1 MFEKI
6 EIIILVNT
14 AHFLIFIFLENDSD
28 PDLESLWC
36 TDSPVKSVAQR
47 VLSCRP
53 AVENND
59 EDFSS
64 SRLKTGENV
73 SDSPNA
79 PDSPSKFFSPSIR
92 INLPSYAAFSST
104 PNLSSP
110 SWQKIVSA
118 NGEQSF
124 SFSFDLD
131 NSSTKSDAD
140 MGCSSLHN
148 KSVEH
153 GGNNGQSRAMQSGAS
168 HIVLHMS
175 PSVDSGI
182 DVSLRSNH
190 TTITE
195 HSTLINGSFTA
206 PTATVPPTL
215 PSVIPSSSRAYEVS
229 TTPNRKRR
237 CELLPLDSITKSMPS
252 RSALIPITNTVPR
265 VANSS
270 TCANQ
275 NVPTASFTH
284 GKRKSSHDMGNE
296 NKTRVVSP

>member
-1 MFEKI
+1 MK
-6 EIIILVNT
+6 
-14 AHFLIFIFLENDSD
+14 
-28 PDLESLWC
+28 
-36 TDSPVKSVAQR
+36 PVAKQ
-47 VLSCRP
+47 VLSYRS
-53 AVENND
+53 AVEDNN
-59 EDFSS
+59 ESFSS
-64 SRLKTGENV
+64 CGLKTGETV
-73 SDSPNA
+73 SDSPNV

-131 NSSTKSDAD
+131 NSSTKSDVD

-148 KSVEH
+148 QSVEY
-153 GGNNGQSRAMQSGAS
+153 GKNDGQSRVMQSGAS

-206 PTATVPPTL
+206 PTATVP
-215 PSVIPSSSRAYEVS
+215 SIIPSSSRACEES
-229 TTPNRKRR
+229 TTPKRKRR
-237 CELLPLDSITKSMPS
+237 CEILPLDSITKSMPS
-252 RSALIPITNTVPR
+252 RSALMPITNTVPR
-265 VANSS
+265 FANSS

-275 NVPTASFTH
+275 NPNLPTASFTH

-296 NKTRVVSP
+296 NKTRVLSPQ

>member
-1 MFEKI
+1 MK
-6 EIIILVNT
+6 
-14 AHFLIFIFLENDSD
+14 
-28 PDLESLWC
+28 
-36 TDSPVKSVAQR
+36 PVAKQ
-47 VLSCRP
+47 VLSYRS
-53 AVENND
+53 AVEDNN
-59 EDFSS
+59 ESFSS
-64 SRLKTGENV
+64 YGLKTGEIV
-73 SDSPNA
+73 SDSPNV

-131 NSSTKSDAD
+131 NSSTKSDVD

-148 KSVEH
+148 QSVEY
-153 GGNNGQSRAMQSGAS
+153 GKNDGQSRAMQSGAS

-206 PTATVPPTL
+206 PTATVP
-215 PSVIPSSSRAYEVS
+215 
-229 TTPNRKRR
+229 
-237 CELLPLDSITKSMPS
+237 
-252 RSALIPITNTVPR
+252 
-265 VANSS
+265 
-270 TCANQ
+270 
-275 NVPTASFTH
+275 
-284 GKRKSSHDMGNE
+284 SSHSIVQSGLRRINYTKKKE
-296 NKTRVVSP
+296 TL

>member
-1 MFEKI
+1 MLAYIF
-6 EIIILVNT
+6 
-14 AHFLIFIFLENDSD
+14 HFLIFFFFLEYDSD

-36 TDSPVKSVAQR
+36 TDSPGKSVVKQ
-47 VLSCRP
+47 VSSGRP
-53 AVENND
+53 AVEDNN
-59 EDFSS
+59 ESFSCS
-64 SRLKTGENV
+64 GFKTGETV
-73 SDSPNA
+73 SDSPSVR
-79 PDSPSKFFSPSIR
+79 DSPSKFFSPSIR

-110 SWQKIVSA
+110 SWQKIVSG

-131 NSSTKSDAD
+131 NSSTKSDVD

-148 KSVEH
+148 QSVEY
-153 GGNNGQSRAMQSGAS
+153 GKNDGQSRTLQSGAS

-195 HSTLINGSFTA
+195 HSMLTNGSLTA
-206 PTATVPPTL
+206 PSSTVPPTL
-215 PSVIPSSSRAYEVS
+215 PSIIPSSSRTYDES

-252 RSALIPITNTVPR
+252 RSALMPIANTVPL

-275 NVPTASFTH
+275 NLDVPTASTH

-296 NKTRVVSP
+296 NKTRVVSPK